1 MTIAVRLSESNFRHF
16 LTFNILKR
24 LKLYKSPV
32 IFASIMSVSAFIS
45 FLMHHVEGAVML
57 GSVLLLVGLGVPVV
71 YFVNFFASLKKQV
84 KLQDLNPPRLVYTIQ
99 FSEESDFIEISN
111 DKEQVRY
118 QWKDV
123 YHAYYEKDAIY
134 LFITKDRAFL
144 LPLSLLENCEEVWS
158 IIEKKLG
165 SERYTRK
172 K

>member
-1 MTIAVRLSESNFRHF
+1 MTIAVHLNESNFRNF
-16 LTFNILKR
+16 LIFNIIKR

-57 GSVLLLVGLGVPVV
+57 GSVLLLVGLGVPAV

-84 KLQDLNPPRLVYTIQ
+84 KLQNLNPPRLVYTIQ

-144 LPLSLLENCEEVWS
+144 LPLSLLENSEEAWS
-158 IIEKKLG
+158 IIEGKLDN
-165 SERYTRK
+165 ERCTRK
-172 K
+172 Q

>member
-1 MTIAVRLSESNFRHF
+1 MTIAVHLSESNFRNF
-16 LTFNILKR
+16 LIFNIIKR

-45 FLMHHVEGAVML
+45 FAMHHVEGAVML

-84 KLQDLNPPRLVYTIQ
+84 KLQDLDPPRLVYTIQ
-99 FSEESDFIEISN
+99 FSDESDFIEISN
-111 DKEQVRY
+111 DTEQVRY

-134 LFITKDRAFL
+134 LFITKDKAFL
-144 LPLSLLENCEEVWS
+144 LPLSLLENCEDAWA
-158 IIEKKLG
+158 IIWGKLG
-165 SERYTRK
+165 RDRCTRK
-172 K
+172 Q